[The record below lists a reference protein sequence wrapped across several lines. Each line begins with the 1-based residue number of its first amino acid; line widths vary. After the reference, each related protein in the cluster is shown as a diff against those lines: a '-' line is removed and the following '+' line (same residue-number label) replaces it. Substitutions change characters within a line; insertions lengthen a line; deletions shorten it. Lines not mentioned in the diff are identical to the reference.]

1 MGYSDQRSLETER
14 KMFTH
19 FVQPWLA
26 AAAWK
31 AMRTTSTM
39 RWEVNTLPPQTAAVR
54 DGAKSDFVGILTEWE
69 RKFIVGEAECV
80 STLMNSL
87 SRGTRHP
94 ALSGISRSNIARMQ
108 YITAEWTTEIGALR
122 FPRTSH
128 PVPSKSRTA
137 EPLATSISTLS

>member
-1 MGYSDQRSLETER
+1 
-14 KMFTH
+14 MFAH

-31 AMRTTSTM
+31 ALRTTSTM

-54 DGAKSDFVGILTEWE
+54 DGAKSDFFGILTEGE
-69 RKFIVGEAECV
+69 RKFVIGEVGCV
-80 STLMNSL
+80 STVINSL

-94 ALSGISRSNIARMQ
+94 ALSGMSRSSIARMQ

-137 EPLATSISTLS
+137 EPLVSSISTLS